1 MARVHLALGSNLGDR
16 QAALDE
22 AVRRIASLPATQVL
36 ARSTTVE
43 TKALL
48 PEEDPTAQPDYLNS
62 VVLVETALEP
72 RALFEAVKGL
82 ERAMGRGSATRWAPR
97 VIDIDVVLWG
107 PRVVDE
113 GDLVIPHPRMHQRRF
128 VLEPLAEVSPEAVHP
143 VLGRRVAELL
153 AAL

>member
-22 AVRRIASLPATQVL
+22 AVRRLGQVPGVAVV
-36 ARSTTVE
+36 ARSKAHE
-43 TKALL
+43 TPALL
-48 PEEDPTAQPDYLNS
+48 PPDDPTPQPDYLNA

-72 RALFEAVKGL
+72 RALFDAVKAI
-82 ERAMGRGSATRWAPR
+82 ERAMGRSSATRWAPR
-97 VIDIDVVLWG
+97 IIDLDVVLWG

-113 GDLVIPHPRMHQRRF
+113 GDLVIPHPRMHLRRF

-143 VLGRRVAELL
+143 VLGRSVAELL